1 MVLRYVLMVV
11 GLAAL
16 TDGLCAQP
24 GPPRPGNAKEGE
36 RNFSERGQP
45 FRERMKAIRR
55 GDLPGKGAK
64 GPRPFL
70 MMGDPRFEKISRLL
84 FLPEEQLS
92 EALDT
97 WAEENEME
105 EEEILRTRRL
115 VRNVRSRMEKKADDY
130 AREKGLAIDEGNRQE
145 FMKEFVQLQIEAEQA
160 IRKKAEVELKE
171 RREGIDRHLLEKY
184 GAR

>member
-84 FLPEEQLS
+84 FLPEEQLG

-105 EEEILRTRRL
+105 EEEILRTRA
-115 VRNVRSRMEKKADDY
+115 SCEMSA
-130 AREKGLAIDEGNRQE
+130 AAW
-145 FMKEFVQLQIEAEQA
+145 
-160 IRKKAEVELKE
+160 RKKRMITPVK
-171 RREGIDRHLLEKY
+171 RGSRSMRETGRNS
-184 GAR
+184 